1 MGLNRKGR
9 QKGNVGSAL
18 CPLGGREA
26 GRRQKAAGSRQ
37 QAASLPLP
45 LPFAESFLVF
55 PVLFSFL
62 KGREDGRCRGAGE
75 MQWALQAAEGGETAR
90 QKVSEW

>member
-26 GRRQKAAGSRQ
+26 GRRQ
-37 QAASLPLP
+37 QAASLP
-45 LPFAESFLVF
+45 FTESFLVF

-62 KGREDGRCRGAGE
+62 KGWEDGRCRGAGE

>member
-1 MGLNRKGR
+1 MQGWGVGLNRKGR

-26 GRRQKAAGSRQ
+26 GRRQ
-37 QAASLPLP
+37 QAAS

>member
-26 GRRQKAAGSRQ
+26 GRRQ
-37 QAASLPLP
+37 QAASLP
-45 LPFAESFLVF
+45 FTESFLVF